1 MRLSASLTLYPDIIR
16 NFYNS
21 DLFNNQFLI
30 EKRIVMKHLK
40 KAQKAEA
47 LKDDKKMFD
56 EKNISQIQKQEKMFT
71 MGIYALI
78 IIITIA
84 LMLILFNVLL
94 KV

>member
-1 MRLSASLTLYPDIIR
+1 MRLSPSRTLYSDIIQ
-16 NFYNS
+16 NFKNS

-30 EKRIVMKHLK
+30 EKRIVMKHFK
-40 KAQKAEA
+40 KARKTGV
-47 LKDDKKMFD
+47 LKDNKRMFD
-56 EKNISQIQKQEKMFT
+56 ENYISQIQKQEKMFSI
-71 MGIYALI
+71 GIYALI